1 MWRRG
6 SLRGLGSRRAASHRY
21 RRKTSPQPT
30 RPRRRR
36 YPISRQSGGHH
47 VWGGGQSPPRGI
59 SYSRLIHDDV
69 VGSDEIRRG
78 EKTFAHSLTSAANSA
93 HLGQSL
99 AVLAGDL
106 AIAEVIDLLND
117 PDVSPQL
124 RAPATRIVINAITE
138 SAHGEIADVAFRTTE
153 SPPHYRRRSRGHA
166 SRRLADLHLGQLH
179 RRRRCVRHLGVG
191 VRKRI
196 TTGP

>member
-153 SPPHYRRRSRGHA
+153 SPHTIDDVR
-166 SRRLADLHLGQLH
+166 ADTLHDAWRVFIWANYIVGAVV
-179 RRRRCVRHLGVG
+179 CVTLVWVFAKG
-191 VRKRI
+191 
-196 TTGP
+196 